1 MAIVARVRVSLNENS
16 GTTFQPAGR
25 DREGAGRSSRQSDGG
40 MRSSG
45 RSAGR
50 NSAIPSFIE
59 PGRPGARGAKVSAT
73 AGGGA
78 RGGAGTDKAGEP
90 SRGKDVFI
98 RGERRGARDRA
109 T

>member
-50 NSAIPSFIE
+50 KNGDPSFIE
-59 PGRPGARGAKVSAT
+59 PARPGARRTKGSAS
-73 AGGGA
+73 AGGVGGA
-78 RGGAGTDKAGEP
+78 RGGGKSCGDRRRRCEGE
-90 SRGKDVFI
+90 GGD
-98 RGERRGARDRA
+98 E
-109 T
+109 